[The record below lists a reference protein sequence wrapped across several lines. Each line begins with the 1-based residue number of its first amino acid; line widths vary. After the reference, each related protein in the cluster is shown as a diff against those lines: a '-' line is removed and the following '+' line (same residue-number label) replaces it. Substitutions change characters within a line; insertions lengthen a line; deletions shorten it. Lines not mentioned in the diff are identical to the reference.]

1 MISLWILVCIYIY
14 ILFSDKPI
22 SKNAWN
28 IESINVTVS
37 ELITVRPPVIQLK
50 KTKMPLGSL
59 SCQRPQVIVN
69 KNNMVI

>member
-1 MISLWILVCIYIY
+1 MISLWILVCMYIY

-50 KTKMPLGSL
+50 K
-59 SCQRPQVIVN
+59 
-69 KNNMVI
+69 KNATGVPKLPEAPGNCK